1 MEKKFDELLGKLS
14 LKEKLAQKI
23 VFGMADVMPDPWLLD
38 FTKKYGLG
46 GLRLSPNGSRKA
58 LRDFPPGSEGSANV
72 ERPPQLRRRSGPGE
86 PLCCRPGSCTI

>member
-23 VFGMADVMPDPWLLD
+23 VFGMAGVMPDPWLLD

-58 LRDFPPGSEGSANV
+58 LRDFPPGS
-72 ERPPQLRRRSGPGE
+72 
-86 PLCCRPGSCTI
+86 CTI